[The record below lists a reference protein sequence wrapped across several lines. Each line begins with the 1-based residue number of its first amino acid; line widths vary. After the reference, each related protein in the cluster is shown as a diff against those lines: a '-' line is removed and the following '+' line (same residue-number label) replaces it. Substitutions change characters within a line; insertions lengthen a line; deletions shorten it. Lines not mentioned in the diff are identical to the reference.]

1 MELTLQ
7 RKWKKKS
14 YTVGILY
21 IDGVRF
27 CETLEDVDRGL
38 TQDMPLSE
46 IKKKKVPSETAIP
59 TGTYEVTLKVQ
70 SKKFKDKKNYQFCN
84 GYLPRLKNV
93 PGYSG
98 ILIHIGNWAS
108 DSAGCI
114 LVGENKVKGGVVNS
128 VSTFQR
134 LYQILKEATDII
146 TLTIK

>member
-1 MELTLQ
+1 MELKLI
-7 RKWKKKS
+7 RRWKKPT
-14 YTVGILY
+14 YTIGELY
-21 IDGVRF
+21 VDGVWF
-27 CETLEDVDRGL
+27 CNTLEDKDRGL
-38 TQDMPLSE
+38 TQDMSLTE
-46 IKKKKVPSETAIP
+46 IKKRKIPSETAIP

-98 ILIHIGNWAS
+98 VLIHIGNWAS

-134 LYQILKEATDII
+134 LYQILKEATDI